1 MKTILIITIL
11 ALISQ
16 ETMAEFDESKPIGTP
31 FINFTNIF

>member
-1 MKTILIITIL
+1 MKTILIIAVL
-11 ALISQ
+11 ALLTQ